1 MLNTGAGKTG
11 ERLAA
16 DYLRKKGYS
25 ILAVN
30 FRCRFGEI
38 DVIAQNR
45 KYIAFV
51 EVKTRGA
58 GSFVHPLEA
67 ITPAKRARIVKT
79 AQFYLLAHPTKLQP
93 RFDAAA
99 VSMRGDGAA
108 QIEYIEN
115 AFQA

>member
-1 MLNTGAGKTG
+1 MVNTGAGKTG

-79 AQFYLLAHPTKLQP
+79 AQFYRRSCSRALTPP
-93 RFDAAA
+93 RFSCAGM
-99 VSMRGDGAA
+99 VRRRSNTSRTRFRH
-108 QIEYIEN
+108 ES
-115 AFQA
+115 F